1 MARKKKKRIASRGS
15 VNNIIL
21 RTLVSGDKYGYEIIK
36 EVEEFSNGKIQLKQP
51 SLYSSLS
58 RFEEK
63 HYVTSYWG
71 DSEIGGRRHYYHL
84 TEQGNEYYRKAV
96 LKEGADDVST
106 DDDEIDSNID
116 DSTIENEITYEDDM
130 DNDFS
135 DSNEDITETVQ
146 LDEQVDEFIDENI
159 EDNVIDKDTTYQDV
173 ILTEVDEDDIPAIAN
188 FEQKP
193 EEERVIIPDH
203 AFYTHTPMDELF
215 TPNSQEIE
223 NVETENNTT
232 IQNIETVVEQSVADN
247 NTLNDREKET
257 ETIDTTAKDSFTQE
271 SAFEDEKPWLQL
283 STPTKISNSKI
294 SNSKYKTLY
303 TKKPK
308 KVQKV
313 ILDRD
318 GIYKLRDEDYKPVK
332 RSTTPVIIDNV
343 GKRAKDTSIFGY
355 TTYTESKP
363 KEEKVYTELSEEE
376 KRKRNENFL
385 AKFNLLTNSKMK
397 PISTPT
403 PKPVPKEPEKP
414 IDYRG
419 KLNAIV
425 ESSQVFEDEEDPFV
439 DLGEEENNIFNYDN
453 TPQWNT
459 PETESEE
466 EIDDNEKINMEPV
479 EEFKTK
485 TTDNQYIENINSYTP
500 SEDIKISRYENKS
513 KAILMD
519 KTYILINKLKFVFGL
534 IMTLLMTAEM
544 VVAHLSFKNNN
555 VIFDGDMT
563 VIIIGYVLVGLFAL
577 FTILP
582 YVFNH
587 NQHKANNFK
596 FKYAIWFGLLTFLVL
611 SILIYCFNAL
621 AGFELDNFKYFTV
634 KLLVPIIL
642 SSNVFV
648 APLVYGILNKN
659 KAFYD

>member
-21 RTLVSGDKYGYEIIK
+21 QTLVSGDKYGYEIIK

-106 DDDEIDSNID
+106 DDDEIDNSIEDND
-116 DSTIENEITYEDDM
+116 FIENELSNNQEDEM

-135 DSNEDITETVQ
+135 DSNEESIESVQ
-146 LDEQVDEFIDENI
+146 PDEQVDEFIDENI
-159 EDNVIDKDTTYQDV
+159 EDNIKDEDTTYQDV
-173 ILTEVDEDDIPAIAN
+173 ILTEVDEDDIPAIAD

-203 AFYTHTPMDELF
+203 AFYTHTPMDDLI
-215 TPNSQEIE
+215 TPNSQE
-223 NVETENNTT
+223 TE
-232 IQNIETVVEQSVADN
+232 
-247 NTLNDREKET
+247 K
-257 ETIDTTAKDSFTQE
+257 
-271 SAFEDEKPWLQL
+271 DEKPWLLL

-332 RSTTPVIIDNV
+332 HSTAPVIIDNV

-459 PETESEE
+459 PETESED
-466 EIDDNEKINMEPV
+466 EIDDNEKINFEPV

-485 TTDNQYIENINSYTP
+485 TTDNQYIENINSYSP

-544 VVAHLSFKNNN
+544 VVAHLLFKNNN
-555 VIFDGDMT
+555 VIFDGDLT

-634 KLLVPIIL
+634 KLLVPLIL

-648 APLVYGILNKN
+648 APLVYGLLNKN